1 MRKSFIKTTVLFFSL
16 FYLVSCSDEPTK
28 TQKENFPVIGC
39 TEIMYNTGTDSLEF
53 VELKIVSGPSIVDM
67 ATATLRIEGAF
78 NYTFPSEPLDT
89 GEYIVVTNDPVLF
102 HSKYPQ
108 FTGRLFGP
116 WDLDEDGTL
125 PRLPAEGDN
134 IEIKLS
140 GKGDV
145 SCSFSGEPPWSSL
158 ANGKGRSLVFLGGN
172 NNPSHSEAWAPHT
185 LDGGNPGGPD
195 TYIPQL
201 SVRINEVAPILDGKA
216 SWVEIYNSGTESVD
230 LSGWEF
236 ESTVKNEIF
245 TLAEGTVIG
254 PKEYLVLDGTEVTG
268 AFGEAGLYVSSN
280 GSDYYLREV
289 AQGVK
294 TGAETS
300 LKAPAGAFTSGFMTL
315 ADGSLAQGNLT
326 VASPGAANGILK
338 AGPVFI
344 NEIYYHPIEV
354 LDPEQRL
361 KEVEFLELV
370 NKSDSVINFNP
381 IINTKPGYWKVDGIK
396 MSFAAPAFI
405 PANGF
410 ALLIEPTADSAFFR
424 EYNQISA
431 DVPIYY
437 YNGKL
442 SNRGELLVLK
452 RPNSIVSADWFFSH
466 EDAVL
471 YSDDWEGT
479 KEADGFGKSLQRIDY
494 STMGYES
501 GAWKADVPTP
511 GR

>member
-1 MRKSFIKTTVLFFSL
+1 MRKLFLTTTILFSSL
-16 FYLVSCSDEPTK
+16 FCLVGCTDD
-28 TQKENFPVIGC
+28 PVVRKDDSPVLGC

-53 VELKIVSGPSIVDM
+53 VELKIMSGPSIVDM
-67 ATATLRIEGAF
+67 AALNLRLDGVVDF
-78 NYTFPSEPLDT
+78 TFPSQPLDT

-102 HSKYPQ
+102 KAKYPQ

-116 WDLDEDGTL
+116 WDLDEEGVL
-125 PRLPAEGDN
+125 PKLPAEGDN
-134 IEIKLS
+134 VEIKLT

-145 SCSFSGEPPWSSL
+145 SCSFSGEPPWPSL
-158 ANGKGRSLVFLGGN
+158 ANGKGRSLVYLGGGLN
-172 NNPSHSEAWAPHT
+172 STHAEAWAAHAT
-185 LDGGNPGGPD
+185 DGGNPGGPD

-381 IINTKPGYWKVDGIK
+381 IILGQPGYWKVDGIK
-396 MSFAAPAFI
+396 MSFVPPASI

-424 EYNQISA
+424 QYNNISA
-431 DVPIYY
+431 NVPIYY
-437 YNGKL
+437 YQGKL

-452 RPNSIVSADWFFSH
+452 RPYSYVANELYFSF

-471 YSDDWEGT
+471 YSDDWDGT
-479 KEADGFGKSLQRIDY
+479 KEADGLGKSLHRTDY

-501 GAWKADVPTP
+501 GVWIAAKPTP

>member
-1 MRKSFIKTTVLFFSL
+1 MRKLFLTTTILFSSL
-16 FYLVSCSDEPTK
+16 FCLVGCTDD
-28 TQKENFPVIGC
+28 PVVRKDDSPVLGC

-53 VELKIVSGPSIVDM
+53 VELKIMSGPSIVDM
-67 ATATLRIEGAF
+67 AALNLRLDGVVDF
-78 NYTFPSEPLDT
+78 TFPSQPLDT

-102 HSKYPQ
+102 KAKYPQ

-116 WDLDEDGTL
+116 WDLDEEGVL
-125 PRLPAEGDN
+125 PKLPAEGDN
-134 IEIKLS
+134 VEIKLT

-145 SCSFSGEPPWSSL
+145 SCSFSGEPPWPSL
-158 ANGKGRSLVFLGGN
+158 ANGKGRSLVYLGGGLN
-172 NNPSHSEAWAPHT
+172 STHAEAWAAHAT
-185 LDGGNPGGPD
+185 DGGNPGGPD

-361 KEVEFLELV
+361 KEVEFLELI
-370 NKSDSVINFNP
+370 NKSEEDISFNP
-381 IINTKPGYWKVDGIK
+381 IILGIPGYWKVDGIK
-396 MSFAAPAFI
+396 MSFVSPASI

-424 EYNQISA
+424 QYNNISA
-431 DVPIYY
+431 NVPIYY
-437 YNGKL
+437 YQGKL

-452 RPNSIVSADWFFSH
+452 RPYSYVANEWYFSF

-471 YSDDWEGT
+471 YSDDWDGT
-479 KEADGFGKSLQRIDY
+479 KEADGLGKSLHRTDY

-501 GAWKADVPTP
+501 GVWIAAKPTP